1 MASSGGDGFWS
12 VVGKTSRGSAD
23 DLLSL
28 GRGGGG
34 GGGGKVG
41 YAEDVGFLVTCP
53 KLRNIRNTVLEAQR
67 ILKHF
72 SCVQEKK
79 KVETETEPP
88 QVSHEI
94 ARNRQRN
101 TMYGPP
107 LHNLCFFIQP
117 APMQSRSYFDK
128 LTNFFPSATPTRGR
142 NAEVMRVVLFGSLRS
157 LNTSFGAMRRSWST
171 PEAARRTPLVCC
183 RGSWPRR
190 PRPRRGA
197 L

>member
-107 LHNLCFFIQP
+107 PHNLCFFIQP

-128 LTNFFPSATPTRGR
+128 LTNFFPSALPPG
-142 NAEVMRVVLFGSLRS
+142 EG
-157 LNTSFGAMRRSWST
+157 MRR
-171 PEAARRTPLVCC
+171 
-183 RGSWPRR
+183 
-190 PRPRRGA
+190 
-197 L
+197 

>member
-1 MASSGGDGFWS
+1 MPALLYSSSTSYLKFDGILNPPAHTAESEAVMGGDGFWS
-12 VVGKTSRGSAD
+12 VVGKTSTGSAD

-34 GGGGKVG
+34 GGGGGGGNAG

-107 LHNLCFFIQP
+107 PHNLCFFIQP
-117 APMQSRSYFDK
+117 APCKAVDT
-128 LTNFFPSATPTRGR
+128 LI
-142 NAEVMRVVLFGSLRS
+142 
-157 LNTSFGAMRRSWST
+157 
-171 PEAARRTPLVCC
+171 
-183 RGSWPRR
+183 
-190 PRPRRGA
+190 
-197 L
+197 

>member
-1 MASSGGDGFWS
+1 MASTGGDGFWS
-12 VVGKTSRGSAD
+12 VVGKTSTGSAD

-34 GGGGKVG
+34 GGGGGNVG

-72 SCVQEKK
+72 SFEEKK
-79 KVETETEPP
+79 KVETETEPT

-101 TMYGPP
+101 TMYRPP
-107 LHNLCFFIQP
+107 LHILCFFIRP
-117 APMQSRSYFDK
+117 APCK
-128 LTNFFPSATPTRGR
+128 AVHTLIN
-142 NAEVMRVVLFGSLRS
+142 
-157 LNTSFGAMRRSWST
+157 
-171 PEAARRTPLVCC
+171 
-183 RGSWPRR
+183 
-190 PRPRRGA
+190 
-197 L
+197 